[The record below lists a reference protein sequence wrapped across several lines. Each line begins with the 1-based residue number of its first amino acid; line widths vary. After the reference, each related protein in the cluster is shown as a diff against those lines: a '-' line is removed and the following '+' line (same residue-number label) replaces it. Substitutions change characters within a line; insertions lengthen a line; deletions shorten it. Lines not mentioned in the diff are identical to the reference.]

1 MEEVQAMEVVRLNKA
16 MKYRLFYLYRIMN
29 FLYVYNIYK
38 EEIKYY
44 LKYLCDELVKDD
56 ALL

>member
-29 FLYVYNIYK
+29 VLYVYNIYK
-38 EEIKYY
+38 EKIKYY
-44 LKYLCDELVKDD
+44 LKYLCDEFVKDD